1 MYSNSYKVGDI
12 RFLKRTELIFD
23 KIQGI
28 KKENCDICLINRL
41 EEMTMVNVNER
52 SISDNTYNLLKK
64 SMDAS
69 ALRGK
74 VIANNIANINTK
86 GYKKLYVT
94 FEDTLNDSMG
104 KNTMKTNNNK
114 HIQTG
119 SGSGDIAVQ
128 RDESTSMRQDGN
140 NVDID
145 LEMTNQAANTLM
157 FNTLVQR
164 VSGNISM
171 KSYIIR
177 GGK

>member
-1 MYSNSYKVGDI
+1 MVIVN
-12 RFLKRTELIFD
+12 
-23 KIQGI
+23 
-28 KKENCDICLINRL
+28 INGS
-41 EEMTMVNVNER
+41 
-52 SISDNTYNLLKK
+52 SISENTYNLLKK

-94 FEDTLNDSMG
+94 FEETLNDSMG
-104 KNTMKTNNNK
+104 ENTLKTDNNK
-114 HIQTG
+114 HLQTG
-119 SGSGDIAVQ
+119 SSSGEIAVQ

-157 FNTLVQR
+157 YDALVKQ
-164 VSGNISM
+164 VNSKLSLT
-171 KSYIIR
+171 SYIIG

>member
-1 MYSNSYKVGDI
+1 MILVN
-12 RFLKRTELIFD
+12 
-23 KIQGI
+23 
-28 KKENCDICLINRL
+28 INGS
-41 EEMTMVNVNER
+41 
-52 SISDNTYNLLKK
+52 SISENTYSLLKN
-64 SMDAS
+64 SLDAS

-86 GYKKLYVT
+86 GYKKFYVT

-104 KNTMKTNNNK
+104 ENTLKTNNNK

-119 SGSGDIAVQ
+119 SSNGEVSVQ

-145 LEMTNQAANTLM
+145 LEMTNQAANELM
-157 FNTLVQR
+157 YNALVKQ
-164 VSGNISM
+164 VNSKISLS
-171 KSYIIR
+171 SYIIR